1 MGIPQSALA
10 FIFIGRGSRTP
21 LQVDLYKNFQNKTK
35 STRITTGQ
43 TSLTGRPDRSDR
55 SASEL
60 PETAVNTE
68 VAQDLAKEFRQEMGP
83 RRRRRPCRQD
93 HRVPIG
99 SCLLST
105 WTHQGG
111 RTHGAAC
118 WAHRIVAR
126 ARENCKNKT
135 QNNAPRKFA
144 IPNITFV
151 KTGLQTLG
159 T

>member
-1 MGIPQSALA
+1 MLSAFVSTA
-10 FIFIGRGSRTP
+10 FEDVLSGMPTSEQPYVHKLRWGPFRARCSWSSRAP
-21 LQVDLYKNFQNKTK
+21 YLY
-35 STRITTGQ
+35 
-43 TSLTGRPDRSDR
+43 RSDR
-55 SASEL
+55 SGSEL

-83 RRRRRPCRQD
+83 RRRRRPCRRD